1 MSFFINIDRNAHI
14 PVIFF
19 KVATSDIFKDQILML
34 SADARLT
41 LSRKKYL
48 VNKLTDLGSEVF
60 KILKT

>member
-1 MSFFINIDRNAHI
+1 MTFFINIDRNAHI
-14 PVIFF
+14 IFF
-19 KVATSDIFKDQILML
+19 KVATADIFKVQILML
-34 SADARLT
+34 SADARLS